1 MFDDQVMFDDFSD
14 DNISDTPISQVMF
27 EDQIDD
33 FGDDV
38 SCKIESYVKNIV
50 SLWAAGL
57 GMYVYGTLPSRNQ
70 QIEKNTR
77 ENVTLG

>member
-1 MFDDQVMFDDFSD
+1 MFDDFSD
-14 DNISDTPISQVMF
+14 DNLGDTPISQVMF

-50 SLWAAGL
+50 PKGRRAWNVRLRNSPISKSANRKKYKRKRHFGL
-57 GMYVYGTLPSRNQ
+57 
-70 QIEKNTR
+70 I
-77 ENVTLG
+77 